1 MKLTS
6 REQLPFLKKQERVAE
21 MKEEAQVSERIIW
34 SNTVGQPL
42 LKIEVYINTVVI
54 YVMTVDQV
62 TNKVLISRPSS
73 NRSRDTMQCVHYT
86 VILFVKKT
94 I

>member
-1 MKLTS
+1 
-6 REQLPFLKKQERVAE
+6 

-42 LKIEVYINTVVI
+42 LRIEVYINTVVI

-73 NRSRDTMQCVHYT
+73 NRSRDTM
-86 VILFVKKT
+86 
-94 I
+94 

>member
-1 MKLTS
+1 
-6 REQLPFLKKQERVAE
+6 

-73 NRSRDTMQCVHYT
+73 NRSRDTM
-86 VILFVKKT
+86 
-94 I
+94 

>member
-1 MKLTS
+1 
-6 REQLPFLKKQERVAE
+6 
-21 MKEEAQVSERIIW
+21 MKEKAQVSERIIW

-54 YVMTVDQV
+54 YVMTVDHV

-73 NRSRDTMQCVHYT
+73 NRSHDTM
-86 VILFVKKT
+86 
-94 I
+94 